1 MAKSIK
7 KKKGNGE
14 GSVYKTKSGY
24 RGQIVVGIDDDGKP
38 IRRSV
43 TGKTVKEVNEKL
55 TAIKNS
61 IITGTYIAPNKIT
74 VCELARLILEDDLC

>member
-43 TGKTVKEVNEKL
+43 TGKTVKEVNQNQHYNRDVYRTE
-55 TAIKNS
+55 
-61 IITGTYIAPNKIT
+61 
-74 VCELARLILEDDLC
+74 